1 MSALPSRRFLMAG
14 GNETRARHA
23 RSLLCVDGRSEG
35 IGWSLNGYAH
45 GFGGCYGI
53 LAPGDERSRR
63 RRMATDRKP
72 RGADLA
78 KSAQQQSANRTSYSA
93 LPLAA

>member
-1 MSALPSRRFLMAG
+1 MGVTVAMRMIFRWAGSIMA
-14 GNETRARHA
+14 A
-23 RSLLCVDGRSEG
+23 
-35 IGWSLNGYAH
+35 
-45 GFGGCYGI
+45 
-53 LAPGDERSRR
+53 GDERSRR
-63 RRMATDRKP
+63 RRMTTDRKP